1 MFKNKK
7 QNKLISVFKIIIK
20 PIKCRDT
27 VTVGSSQSLFS
38 CEKQSR
44 AAVLISVRII
54 DHLVW
59 MSDEAVGLLVSPDKL
74 PYLKKERKEGPDL
87 WI

>member
-1 MFKNKK
+1 
-7 QNKLISVFKIIIK
+7 
-20 PIKCRDT
+20 
-27 VTVGSSQSLFS
+27 
-38 CEKQSR
+38 
-44 AAVLISVRII
+44 
-54 DHLVW
+54 